1 VAFSFDQRKEL
12 LAVTAS
18 RRKEVI
24 KAATEYMART
34 GLNESDF
41 ARRLRTRGGSS
52 YSRSTLNLFLNER
65 YHVVSADDSQICQS
79 VVDFIAAHPIAA
91 QAIAGGKK
99 LYETA
104 NVRLIRRYFYEAL
117 DKGRAYLLRGAPGTQ
132 KSEVISHLV
141 AELNQSEI
149 RKNGHGRRAFPV
161 YCSEGIRPTQLM
173 KEVAIAASSS
183 SMGDTRRIF
192 RNLRFDL
199 SGRRA
204 LFIFDESQHLNIS
217 CLETIRELLDLPPHA
232 GLLFLGSHEIENTFN
247 RLDMEQWGDRVRQAI
262 ELPGIQEEE
271 AAQIITAE
279 LGEYPEDKIRKLI
292 KQCYGTDLRKG
303 REVQYISARK
313 LFFAI
318 DAIKERRA
326 AKGANA

>member
-1 VAFSFDQRKEL
+1 MAFSQDQRKEL
-12 LAVTAS
+12 LAVTAT
-18 RRKEVI
+18 RRREVI
-24 KAATEYMART
+24 KSAIDYMSRV
-34 GLNESDF
+34 GLNEADF

-52 YSRSTLNLFLNER
+52 YSRTTLNLFLNER
-65 YHVVSADDSQICQS
+65 YHVISADDSQICQA
-79 VVDFIAAHPIAA
+79 VVDFITTNPITQQTTAN
-91 QAIAGGKK
+91 GKK
-99 LYETA
+99 LYATTNA
-104 NVRLIRRYFYEAL
+104 RLIRRYFYEAL

-149 RKNGHGRRAFPV
+149 RKNGHGRRAYPV
-161 YCSEGIRPTQLM
+161 YCGEGIRPTQLM

-199 SGRRA
+199 SGRRV
-204 LFIFDESQHLNIS
+204 LFIFDESQHLNIA
-217 CLETIRELLDLPPHA
+217 CLETIRELLDRPPHC

-271 AAQIITAE
+271 AAEIITAE
-279 LGEYPEDKIRKLI
+279 LGEYPESKIRKLI

-318 DAIKERRA
+318 DAIKERRLE
-326 AKGANA
+326 KGATA